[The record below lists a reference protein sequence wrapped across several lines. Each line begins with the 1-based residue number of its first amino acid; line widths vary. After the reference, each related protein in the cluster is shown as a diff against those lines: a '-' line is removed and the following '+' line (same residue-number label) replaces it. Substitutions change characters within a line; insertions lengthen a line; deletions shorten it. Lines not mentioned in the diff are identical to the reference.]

1 MPLQKIQFK
10 PGFNK
15 QTTATGAEGQWI
27 DGDNIRFRYG
37 QPQKIG
43 GFQQLVSDT
52 LAGPARAQLTWTA
65 LDGKKYAALGTSKL
79 LVIYYQGEFF
89 DITPLGTALTS
100 CTYTSTTGSSTVT
113 INKTSHGLEVGDYII
128 FTSVTT
134 PGAPTTSYTSAD
146 FTTNTFEV
154 KSIPTSGTFTVTMPS
169 NETGTGVTAGG
180 TITTTP
186 YIFIGPTV
194 QTSAFGF
201 GTGYWGGTIPTSAT
215 TLLNVGGG
223 IDATTTTI
231 TVDSTAAFP
240 TGTAGPP
247 PTRIDID
254 TELITYAAKTA
265 TTFTGAGRGANGSTA
280 ASHADNSIV
289 TNATDWVDWGEESN
303 TTAVT
308 LAPGS
313 WSLDN
318 FGQVLVATIKN
329 GKTFTWDPSAL
340 NRLNTR
346 AVVVSNA
353 PTASI
358 MTLVSDRD
366 RHLFA
371 MGTETTIGDP
381 SSQDPMFI
389 RFSNQEDINTWNPTV
404 TNTAGTFRLD
414 TGNEIIG
421 AVQGKD
427 YIFVLTDQAA
437 YLIQFVGPPF
447 TFSVRQVGTNCGCIG
462 QHGMVFAEGAVYWL
476 GFGGGFF
483 VFDGTVKQLPSLVED
498 FVFTDLEDNLGFNY
512 DASQLVYAYHNS
524 LYNEVGWFYPS
535 AKISTTVSTP
545 STQINRNV
553 VYNFIENTWV
563 TGSLA
568 RTTYIDA
575 STFDLPY
582 ATQYIANGTPSFPII
597 NGVTNT
603 YGSTKYWEQET
614 GVNEVDTNGVN
625 TAIAAYVQSGDY
637 DISEQGLGGDG
648 QLIMRVKRFIPD
660 FKNLDGNA
668 KITLFFRDYPANA
681 NSTPSTTPPLI
692 TGPFTI
698 TSSTDK
704 VDTRV
709 RGRQVSL
716 RIENDAV
723 NETWRYGTL
732 RLDIEAGG
740 RR

>member
-15 QTTATGAEGQWI
+15 QQTATGAEGQWI

-37 QPQKIG
+37 EPEKIG
-43 GFQQLVSDT
+43 GWQQLVNKT
-52 LAGPARAQLTWTA
+52 LSGPARDQHTWTA
-65 LDGKKYAALGTSKL
+65 LDGKKYAAIGTSKL
-79 LVIYYQGEFF
+79 LVIYYEQEFF
-89 DITPLGTALTS
+89 DITPLGTPLTS

-113 INKTSHGLEVGDYII
+113 INKAGHGLEVGDYII

-134 PGAPTTSYTSAD
+134 PGSPTTSYTSAN

-154 KSIPTSGTFTVTMPS
+154 KSILTVNTFTITMPS
-169 NETGTGVTAGG
+169 VEGGTGVTAGG

-194 QTSAFGF
+194 QIPAFGF
-201 GTGYWGGTIPTSAT
+201 GTGYWGGSIPTSIT
-215 TLLNVGGG
+215 NQLNGSRTSG
-223 IDATTTTI
+223 DTTI
-231 TVDSTAAFP
+231 IVDSTAGFP
-240 TGTAGPP
+240 DSG
-247 PTRIDID
+247 ILDIG
-254 TELITYAAKTA
+254 TELITYTAKTA
-265 TTFTGAGRGANGSTA
+265 TDFTGCGRGAKGTTA
-280 ASHADNSIV
+280 TSHLDNAIV
-289 TNATDWVDWGEESN
+289 TNATDWIDWGKESG
-303 TTAVT
+303 TAGVT

-318 FGQVLVATIKN
+318 FGQILVATIKN
-329 GKTFTWDPSAL
+329 GATFTWNPSAI
-340 NRLNTR
+340 NRLSTR

-358 MTLVSDRD
+358 MTLISDRD
-366 RHLFA
+366 RHLLAF
-371 MGTETTIGDP
+371 GTETTIGD
-381 SSQDPMFI
+381 SSTQDPMFI

-427 YIFVLTDQAA
+427 YILVLTDAAA
-437 YLIQFVGPPF
+437 YIIQFVGPPF

-462 QHGMVFAEGAVYWL
+462 QHAMVFAQGAVFWI

-483 VFDGTVKQLPSLVED
+483 VYDGTVKQLPSLVQD
-498 FVFTDLEDNLGFNY
+498 FVFTTTGSNNLGFNY
-512 DASQLVYAYHNS
+512 DASQITYAYHNS
-524 LYNEVGWFYPS
+524 LYNEVGWNY
-535 AKISTTVSTP
+535 AKAG
-545 STQINRNV
+545 STQVDRNV
-553 VYNFIENTWV
+553 VYNYLENTWT
-563 TGSLA
+563 TGSLT
-568 RTTYIDA
+568 RTTYQDA
-575 STFDLPY
+575 ESYDLPY
-582 ATQYIANGTPSFPII
+582 ATEFYLTDTPTFPTI

-603 YGSTKYWEQET
+603 FGATKYWAQET
-614 GVNEVDTNGVN
+614 GVNEIDGLGVE
-625 TAIAAYVQSGDY
+625 TAITSFVQSGDY

-648 QLIMRVKRFIPD
+648 QLIMRVKRFVPD
-660 FKNLDGNA
+660 FKNLEGNA

-681 NSTPSTTPPLI
+681 NSIPSNVPPTI

-716 RIENDAV
+716 KIENDAL